1 MLVFTI
7 ASIYSKEVDSYKINP
22 GEKAAT
28 SIQ

>member
-7 ASIYSKEVDSYKINP
+7 ASIYSKEVDSYKNP